1 MADTLK
7 SNIVLEKEGYK
18 GTIEPNTS
26 RTFVVK
32 FSDSVNRDTRGRI
45 NSGRMNNEEYV
56 RLANAVFGNG
66 IYTEEHKNSK

>member
-18 GTIEPNTS
+18 GTIETNTS

-32 FSDSVNRDTRGRI
+32 FSDSVNRDTRVRI
-45 NSGRMNNEEYV
+45 NSGRMNN
-56 RLANAVFGNG
+56 
-66 IYTEEHKNSK
+66 